1 MNKTFKIV
9 FNKARGALMVAN
21 EITGSVQRSGKNK
34 VALCI
39 AVAGLLSSSVTF
51 ATTNSPSVV
60 WDSTNTPQGNS
71 FIFDRPELPGDTIPI
86 GMQIKSGAQG
96 TIYNTELSLK
106 ANNDTHPYPAAV
118 RALYQFGT
126 NSNATFAG
134 DFTHI
139 YLETNHTG
147 TGNSE
152 ASAFTNYGGT
162 TNFNATNTT
171 LTTKTPYINGKFA
184 IALEAYGDKDHNA
197 IINFNG
203 DSVTLN
209 VESSVDRI
217 DTGATDANRR
227 TAVVGADATY
237 GEINSNAKVFNVTV
251 KSLGE
256 TLAPADQK
264 LSTDGK
270 NYTTTAPEGKVGAA
284 DAIGLEA
291 GGGQINVRNTTNID
305 VSAIGG
311 TATGLAA
318 YDSYYTSTT
327 GVVDLD
333 GAGIILENANID
345 VKSEKASATGLSG
358 TQTVSDGVLINIKG
372 NLNLN
377 VSSNQGAAY
386 GVNLDGGRSIIGSS
400 GKDVTIN
407 VSSPSVSSRNV
418 WVHNNGILSFGQKDG
433 RVNSISLNNVGTG
446 DSDPYFIGRVDK
458 GSTLNIFANSYT
470 QTGSGHGLYV
480 VGDNATLNID
490 VDSFISSSAYTAIH
504 TREATSAVANVN
516 AKLFQAT
523 ATGDDAGVA
532 LLQFNEGST
541 INVIADDVSLTGT
554 KKLGGGV
561 LGTGTWGTVN
571 LTANNSMVLNGNIN
585 GVYGAV
591 DNNGKVAAF
600 NVNAKT
606 LSLNGDINVG
616 SLNESDKSTKTNG
629 AVSNFSRNTH
639 VSVTAENAA
648 IIGNI
653 NVWGNSGKY
662 DNSNDSNVVDLQ
674 LGDGSVITGDVSII
688 GQGQSTNQVAITA
701 TGTNKNLSFKGNISA
716 TNQGSLILN
725 GGTYNVGAL
734 KLENRG
740 TLTLDEGRLVT
751 AGNQV
756 FKSFVLNQSVD
767 SLVDGLTLNDSELA
781 LTDTGTISQSF
792 YESAAEK
799 VGGNTLNFLNATI
812 TLADSNNELSLMSKK
827 LAVGSLTGNDATK
840 VILGDG
846 SKLTLHGTNQTTNL
860 EAVDITG
867 GSSLALINSTTL
879 DTSLLT
885 GGGDVQV
892 GDATGSGA
900 TLRVGTLGMT
910 GGSIFVD
917 PADTT
922 HAYLEVRK
930 VQDDTLKTAI
940 TAGHGSL
947 ISLNATLSDAQ
958 AAAAALQS
966 QGLTA
971 TGAMAY
977 VGTTLTL
984 GEGGKLT
991 IDAGAVAAS
1000 NEPRVD
1006 TCADGD
1012 STSVVLADNST
1023 LIINQSTIN
1032 GQVFRNATM
1041 SLEGGQIGIVNA
1053 TAGTILLTDSDDM
1066 VTGSAEV
1073 LTDTPF
1079 IEATLSGNT
1088 ITNTV
1093 STTGGLA
1100 AIGSTGIQAMTRR
1113 ADTVLAQTIAD
1124 RTSVDQELATGTNLW
1139 VDVTGERYEA
1149 DKLDNSGEFK
1159 SDMGYGAFGADFAVT
1174 QDITAGAAFQYG
1186 KGSLRSDVSS
1196 IKNSIDSYGVTAYGA
1211 MKFGDSKV
1219 VAEASY
1225 IKNENDITSS
1235 QTALNQ
1241 SVDSEIYSVGVR
1253 GQHRFTAGNFQF
1265 VPSVGVRVSRLNTDA
1280 MQVGA
1285 VNIKKQE
1292 QTLVQVPIALRV
1304 NGFEQ
1309 NVSGWSVAPSFKI
1322 AYVPTFG
1329 DKEISVLGADQ
1340 TVIDTSPVQGDF
1352 GIRAQNGNL
1361 MVNANMMLG
1370 GGKDGTSSVGGKVG
1384 LKYVF

>member
-1124 RTSVDQELATGTNLW
+1124 RTSLDQELAAGTNLW

-1149 DKLDNSGEFK
+1149 DKLDNGGEFK

-1186 KGSLRSDVSS
+1186 KGSLRSGVSS

-1309 NVSGWSVAPSFKI
+1309 NVSGWSVAPSFKV